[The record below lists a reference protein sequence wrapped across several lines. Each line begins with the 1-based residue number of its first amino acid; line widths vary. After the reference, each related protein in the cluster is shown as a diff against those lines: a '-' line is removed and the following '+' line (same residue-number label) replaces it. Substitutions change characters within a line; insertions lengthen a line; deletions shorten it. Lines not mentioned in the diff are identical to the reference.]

1 MYGKQLEEE
10 LAISM
15 ESLVESCEAVADN
28 KLSKRCRDAPLN
40 GTCMILEAVFISVWF
55 PVLLAQHFFV
65 VPSRR
70 TESIHADAFLKEIS
84 IVLLIKN
91 IAAIVE
97 LADCKNVWQWGWIL
111 ELYRDTYGSK
121 HMRRTQSETFTQQQ
135 EDPNGFTEG
144 NVVPHDSS
152 VLMSKATARQL
163 LSFSQT
169 SSSFKRGLEEMV
181 SYFEEDDGACEAQF
195 QYPESTKPSPVMSS
209 TASIPPTNLKRE
221 SIESAAS
228 GNMIEMMVKSY
239 EEMLERRRL
248 FYCPSSIRDILG
260 GTKPTVRPACYFG
273 ERVRRDRLR
282 VDIALLVEFL
292 NSISPFPHLTLDDK
306 VALMKKFSVSF
317 SILEKYY
324 ITMRVGGLQTNR
336 IFHSDGTY
344 SDLDDPDSIAKEA
357 NRVAGGGV
365 DRNTLNKLFIQ
376 SLKDFLLELSVPM
389 YHNKMTDVEFCA
401 LNAVLLFDPGSSAA
415 NFFVKRGSL

>member
-1 MYGKQLEEE
+1 
-10 LAISM
+10 
-15 ESLVESCEAVADN
+15 
-28 KLSKRCRDAPLN
+28 
-40 GTCMILEAVFISVWF
+40 
-55 PVLLAQHFFV
+55 
-65 VPSRR
+65 
-70 TESIHADAFLKEIS
+70 
-84 IVLLIKN
+84 
-91 IAAIVE
+91 
-97 LADCKNVWQWGWIL
+97 
-111 ELYRDTYGSK
+111 
-121 HMRRTQSETFTQQQ
+121 MRRTQSETFTQQQ

-152 VLMSKATARQL
+152 VLMSKATARHL

-401 LNAVLLFDPGSSAA
+401 LNAVLLFDPAA
-415 NFFVKRGSL
+415 PGLSEIGRHIVREARDHVYEDWFELYRKIGVEDIGQRVGNTMLLLPAVQTIVDTTQENFRLIQVFDLFQYDKILDELMYLDH